1 MVKNGQE
8 KKKIGKEKG
17 GKIMEESPIIVA
29 IAIVIMMLICM
40 VYWLAGADTQSWLQ
54 NKYYKFRMWRI
65 KRKNKKNEWKWGDE
79 IEWK

>member
-17 GKIMEESPIIVA
+17 GKIMEGSPIIVA